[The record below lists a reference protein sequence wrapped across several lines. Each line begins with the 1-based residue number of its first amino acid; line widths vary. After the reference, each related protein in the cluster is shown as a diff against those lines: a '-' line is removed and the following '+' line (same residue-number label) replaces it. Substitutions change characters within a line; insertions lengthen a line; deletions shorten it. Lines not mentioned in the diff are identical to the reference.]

1 MAMVSLV
8 VMESGS
14 DWPGHVGDS
23 ADLVA
28 FSQSGEKLL
37 QRTEEK
43 LNALRRS
50 HQDVRV
56 AVLAC
61 NGDTD
66 GEAHAC
72 RARVAR
78 ALLTAV
84 SATTFGRLV
93 LTASRCASLPLRE
106 ELFSLTGAL
115 SEQLRV
121 TTATVFL
128 RFIDP
133 SPRGA
138 DSR

>member
-14 DWPGHVGDS
+14 EWPGHVGDS

-28 FSQSGEKLL
+28 FSQNGEKLL

-43 LNALRRS
+43 LDALRRS
-50 HQDVRV
+50 HQDIRL

-61 NGDTD
+61 NAESD
-66 GEAHAC
+66 GETHAY

-78 ALLTAV
+78 TLLAAV

-93 LTASRCASLPLRE
+93 LTASRSASLPLRQ

-115 SEQLRV
+115 SEQLRG
-121 TTATVFL
+121 TTATVLL
-128 RFIDP
+128 RFTDP
-133 SPRGA
+133 SRG
-138 DSR
+138 